1 MEDALDA
8 ELTPAQSCIAQR
20 AALEG
25 VPVRAIARII
35 SQPTD
40 VIYDTL
46 KYAQGQGIIID
57 IPRDDWPAT
66 AKRDDH
72 VPSFRVGIRD
82 DDMAFTCRQRF
93 KLTPLQAA
101 FFVALL
107 KNSRVDK
114 TKLHMVIENL
124 RNGRPGNQP
133 ADKEPTEPKMV
144 DVVICHLRKR
154 LKKTDQVIEIK
165 TNWGDGYFIEP
176 SCRSYV
182 LSTYFKPQEP
192 DLESENVGE
201 AGSE

>member
-8 ELTPAQSCIAQR
+8 ELTPTQTLIAQR

-35 SQPTD
+35 SQPTE

-46 KYAQGQGIIID
+46 KDAQSQGVIID
-57 IPRDDWPAT
+57 IPRDDWPPT
-66 AKRDDH
+66 GRRDDH
-72 VPSFRVGIRD
+72 VPSFRIGIKD
-82 DDMAFTCRQRF
+82 DDMAFVCRQRF

-182 LSTYFKPQEP
+182 LATYFRPQE
-192 DLESENVGE
+192 DAENVGE
-201 AGSE
+201 AAAE